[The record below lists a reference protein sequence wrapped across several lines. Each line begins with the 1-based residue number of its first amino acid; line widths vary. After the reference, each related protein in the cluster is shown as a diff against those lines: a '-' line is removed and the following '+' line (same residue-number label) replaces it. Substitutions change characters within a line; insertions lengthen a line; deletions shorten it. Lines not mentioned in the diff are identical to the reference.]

1 MIIKPFDLNKIN
13 FNNDNYILLHGVND
27 GAKSDEILNIISKNK
42 DREIVKY
49 DESEILNNI
58 DEIYNKLLSKSLF
71 EDKKIIIINRL
82 SEKIFKFI
90 SELLERNIKDI
101 SIILKAAVLEKKSKL
116 RALFEKSKTLIAVP
130 FYEDTHSML
139 LTLAV
144 KFFKEKKIN
153 ISSSNINSIIQK
165 CNGDRGNLKN
175 ELEKIEYFCKN
186 KKTITSEELNKLT
199 NLIENF
205 SISEL
210 VDNCLAK
217 NTKKTINILNENN
230 FNTEDSIIILRTFQH
245 KLKRIKNIV
254 EDFIENG
261 DLEKSISNAKPPIF
275 WKDKEIVKQQIKN
288 WKINEIKD
296 LINDIHDMEL
306 NSKKNLNNS
315 IYLTTDFI
323 LDKVS

>member
-1 MIIKPFDLNKIN
+1 M
-13 FNNDNYILLHGVND
+13 
-27 GAKSDEILNIISKNK
+27 
-42 DREIVKY
+42 
-49 DESEILNNI
+49 
-58 DEIYNKLLSKSLF
+58 
-71 EDKKIIIINRL
+71 
-82 SEKIFKFI
+82 
-90 SELLERNIKDI
+90 
-101 SIILKAAVLEKKSKL
+101 
-116 RALFEKSKTLIAVP
+116 
-130 FYEDTHSML
+130 
-139 LTLAV
+139 
-144 KFFKEKKIN
+144 
-153 ISSSNINSIIQK
+153 
-165 CNGDRGNLKN
+165 
-175 ELEKIEYFCKN
+175 
-186 KKTITSEELNKLT
+186 ITSEELNKLN

-230 FNTEDSIIILRTFQH
+230 FNTEDSLIILRTFQY

-275 WKDKEIVKQQIKN
+275 WKDKEIVKQQIQN

-296 LINDIHDMEL
+296 LIFDVHDMEL